1 MNVFAS
7 ALDRVRN
14 ESDPKEIIPLARQL
28 RDMWEA
34 AKPGHEEQ
42 ITARKNA
49 LDTCK
54 NSRP

>member
-7 ALDRVRN
+7 AIDRVRN
-14 ESDPKEIIPLARQL
+14 ENDPPQIIPLARQL

-34 AKPGHEEQ
+34 GKPGHEEQ

-54 NSRP
+54 SSRP